1 MDSALPLD
9 ETVKTSGL
17 KSQTSAEKRDQS
29 MPPGWACSGKKQQLL
44 LDRKGWMAASERN
57 SFFQLIC
64 ERQLITIIWS
74 TSLPLASLIDI
85 IKPLFTVLSS
95 ASINLGNI
103 KRKIVVSTE
112 NQTRGCWVRSNL
124 CSMQLPNWK
133 LVYKSTFEIWVHL
146 SHMDMRHLMYSKI
159 QNSNS
164 HNGRIPWQEYCR
176 STLKR
181 RFWEKNALP
190 FLTSI
195 CAHD

>member
-1 MDSALPLD
+1 MMNNKSTEICVNSFQDSVHYLTKTKVTMMDSALPRD

-57 SFFQLIC
+57 SFSQFIC

-112 NQTRGCWVRSNL
+112 NQTL
-124 CSMQLPNWK
+124 AA
-133 LVYKSTFEIWVHL
+133 E
-146 SHMDMRHLMYSKI
+146 
-159 QNSNS
+159 
-164 HNGRIPWQEYCR
+164 
-176 STLKR
+176 
-181 RFWEKNALP
+181 
-190 FLTSI
+190 
-195 CAHD
+195 